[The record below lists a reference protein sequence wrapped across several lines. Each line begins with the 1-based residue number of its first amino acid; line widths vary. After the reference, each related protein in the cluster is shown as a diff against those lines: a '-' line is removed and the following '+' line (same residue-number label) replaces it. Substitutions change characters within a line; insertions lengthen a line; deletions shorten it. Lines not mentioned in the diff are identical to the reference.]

1 MTTQPSVPPQAGS
14 PPQGWRRHLFGSLL
28 GQLRLAAFTSVFLG
42 FTAAS
47 AFTVLI
53 NQQCLLRQQQAGQ
66 RQAASTLTAWLDQVG
81 NDPSAAN
88 AAQLSRELNRRSVRE
103 RLFWVEL
110 RDGTLLLPEAAAS
123 EATASPRLV
132 ELSMASFQTSWT
144 SQPFTPLLIGT
155 NHRLVKDLEG
165 HSFLTHPLH
174 RSPDG
179 SRLWVAEDVS
189 TNIGTFR
196 TILLGLAVVWTLC
209 LVLTLVTIS
218 ILTRRILQPLR
229 DLHRMAA
236 GVTSESLASSHLR
249 LDQAPLEVAELAGSF
264 NGLLDRLALAWS
276 QQRHFVGLV
285 SHELRNPLMIIGGYL
300 RRLQRR
306 GQNLDPEQMRA
317 LATTEAETHRI
328 TRMLNDLLDL
338 SRSES
343 GQLQMVLAPVAVDEV
358 LTTACDLARSQ
369 LSRPLLLTLPKE
381 AAEGPIK
388 AVAETDRLQQVLLN
402 LIENADKYSPPGR
415 PISLNL
421 SQEAGTLC
429 ISVQDQ
435 GIGIAPEDIPKVF
448 DRFHRGRNAIEHER
462 GSGLGLSVVKLLVE
476 AMGGSIDV
484 ESEISVGSRFR
495 IHLPAAQ

>member
-1 MTTQPSVPPQAGS
+1 VTSQPPVPPQAG
-14 PPQGWRRHLFGSLL
+14 PPPHGWRQHLFGSLL

-66 RQAASTLTAWLDQVG
+66 RLTAGSLTLSLDQSSS
-81 NDPSAAN
+81 DPSPGN
-88 AAQLSRELNRRSVRE
+88 ASHLRQELDRLSVRE
-103 RLFWVEL
+103 RFFWVQHS
-110 RDGTLLLPEAAAS
+110 DGSLVVPQPGSSQTMAFS
-123 EATASPRLV
+123 GLV
-132 ELSMASFQTSWT
+132 EQSMAAPKGPW
-144 SQPFTPLLIGT
+144 PGPGITPLLVGT
-155 NHRLVKDLEG
+155 DYRLVKDLEG
-165 HSFLTHPLH
+165 NSYLSHPLH
-174 RSPDG
+174 RSAEG
-179 SRLWVAEDVS
+179 SQLWVAEDIS
-189 TNIGTFR
+189 PNITTLR
-196 TILLGLAVVWTLC
+196 TMLLGLLGVWILC
-209 LVLTLVTIS
+209 LVLTLVAIS

-229 DLHRMAA
+229 DLHQMAA

-249 LDQAPLEVAELAGSF
+249 LDRAPMEVAELASSF
-264 NGLLDRLALAWS
+264 NGLLDRLAQAWS

-415 PISLNL
+415 PISLDL
-421 SQEAGTLC
+421 SQGAGTLC

-484 ESEISVGSRFR
+484 ESEIAVGSRFH
-495 IHLPAAQ
+495 IHLPAA

>member
-1 MTTQPSVPPQAGS
+1 MAPPTGA
-14 PPQGWRRHLFGSLL
+14 PPRGWRHRLFGSLL

-42 FTAAS
+42 FSAAS
-47 AFTVLI
+47 AFTLLI
-53 NQQCLLRQQQAGQ
+53 NRDCLLHHQHDGQ
-66 RQAASTLTAWLDQVG
+66 RLAAGSLADALDRLVA
-81 NDPSAAN
+81 DPSVAHAD
-88 AAQLSRELNRRSVRE
+88 LLRVELERRSDRE
-103 RLFWVEL
+103 RFFWVQ
-110 RDGTLLLPEAAAS
+110 RDDGSLLLPGQGTGERLALPGVVGQAMAAHSGAWS
-123 EATASPRLV
+123 VRSLA
-132 ELSMASFQTSWT
+132 
-144 SQPFTPLLIGT
+144 PLLIGT
-155 NHRLVKDLEG
+155 DRRLVKDPEG
-165 HSFLTHPLH
+165 HSFLTYTLH
-174 RSPDG
+174 RSSGG
-179 SRLWVAEDVS
+179 SQLWVAEDISNNVAS
-189 TNIGTFR
+189 LR
-196 TILLGLAVVWTLC
+196 SMLLGLAVVWILS
-209 LVLTLVTIS
+209 LVLTLVAIS
-218 ILTRRILQPLR
+218 VLTRRLLQPLR
-229 DLHRMAA
+229 DLNRMAA

-249 LDQAPLEVAELAGSF
+249 LEQAPLEVEELAQSF

-343 GQLQMVLAPVAVDEV
+343 GQLQMLLAPVAVDEV

-369 LSRPLLLTLPKE
+369 LSRPLLLTLPEE
-381 AAEGPIK
+381 AAEGPVR

-415 PISLNL
+415 PISIELARNDA
-421 SQEAGTLC
+421 ELC
-429 ISVQDQ
+429 ITVRDQ
-435 GIGIAPEDIPKVF
+435 GIGIPPEDIPKVF

-484 ESEISVGSRFR
+484 DSEIGVGSRFH
-495 IHLPAAQ
+495 IHLPAAP

>member
-1 MTTQPSVPPQAGS
+1 VTTQPPVPPQAGS
-14 PPQGWRRHLFGSLL
+14 PPGGWRQRLFGSLL
-28 GQLRLAAFTSVFLG
+28 GQLRLAAFASVFLG

-47 AFTVLI
+47 AFTLFV
-53 NQQCLLRQQQAGQ
+53 NRDCLLDYQHDGKRLGVGSLAD
-66 RQAASTLTAWLDQVG
+66 ALDRLVS
-81 NDPSAAN
+81 DPSAAQS
-88 AAQLSRELNRRSVRE
+88 AQLRGELDRRSDRELF
-103 RLFWVEL
+103 FWVQQA
-110 RDGTLLLPEAAAS
+110 DGSLLLPRPVAGEVVALS
-123 EATASPRLV
+123 VLV
-132 ELSMASFQTSWT
+132 GQSMAAHSSAW
-144 SQPFTPLLIGT
+144 SVRSFTPLLIGT
-155 NHRLVKDLEG
+155 DHRLVKDPEG
-165 HSFLTHPLH
+165 NSYLTHTVY
-174 RSPDG
+174 RSPGG
-179 SRLWVAEDVS
+179 SQLWVAEDIS
-189 TNIGTFR
+189 TNVSSLR
-196 TILLGLAVVWTLC
+196 SRLLGLAGVWILC
-209 LVLTLVTIS
+209 LVLTLVAIS

-229 DLHRMAA
+229 DLHRKAA
-236 GVTSESLASSHLR
+236 GVTSESLASSHLK
-249 LDQAPLEVAELAGSF
+249 LDRAPLEVEELAVSF

-276 QQRHFVGLV
+276 QQRQFVGLV

-317 LATTEAETHRI
+317 LATTEAETQRI

-343 GQLQMVLAPVAVDEV
+343 GQLQMVLSPVAVDEV

-415 PISLNL
+415 PISLDL
-421 SQEAGTLC
+421 SRQAGKLC
-429 ISVQDQ
+429 ISVRDQ

-484 ESEISVGSRFR
+484 ESEIAVGSRFH
-495 IHLPAAQ
+495 IHLQAA

>member
-14 PPQGWRRHLFGSLL
+14 PPHSWRQRLFGSLL
-28 GQLRLAAFTSVFLG
+28 GQLRVAAFTSVFLG

-47 AFTVLI
+47 AFTLLI
-53 NQQCLLRQQQAGQ
+53 NQQGLLRQQQSGQ
-66 RQAASTLTAWLDQVG
+66 RLAAGSLTAWLDRSSR
-81 NDPSAAN
+81 DPSPVN
-88 AAQLSRELNRRSVRE
+88 ASQLRQELDRLSVRE
-103 RLFWVEL
+103 RFFWVH
-110 RDGTLLLPEAAAS
+110 RNDGSLVLPGPFSGGPVANPGVIQRAMAA
-123 EATASPRLV
+123 P
-132 ELSMASFQTSWT
+132 QGSW
-144 SQPFTPLLIGT
+144 SGPSITPLLIGT
-155 NHRLVKDLEG
+155 DYRLVKDQAGNSYL
-165 HSFLTHPLH
+165 SHPLH
-174 RSPDG
+174 RSTEG
-179 SRLWVAEDVS
+179 SQLWVAEDIS
-189 TNIGTFR
+189 PNIAALH
-196 TILLGLAVVWTLC
+196 TILLALLGVWILC
-209 LVLTLVTIS
+209 LGLTLVAIS
-218 ILTRRILQPLR
+218 ILTRRILQPLQ
-229 DLHRMAA
+229 DLHRLAA
-236 GVTSESLASSHLR
+236 GVTSESLASSHLK
-249 LDQAPLEVAELAGSF
+249 LDHAPLEVEELAGSF
-264 NGLLDRLALAWS
+264 NDLLDRLALTWS

-343 GQLQMVLAPVAVDEV
+343 GQLQMVLTPVAVDEV

-381 AAEGPIK
+381 AAEGPIR

-415 PISLNL
+415 PISLDL
-421 SQEAGTLC
+421 SQDAGQLC
-429 ISVQDQ
+429 ISVKDQ

-484 ESEISVGSRFR
+484 ESEIAVGSRFH

>member
-1 MTTQPSVPPQAGS
+1 MPPPVGA
-14 PPQGWRRHLFGSLL
+14 PAKGWRHKIFGSLL
-28 GQLRLAAFTSVFLG
+28 GQLRLAAFASVCLG
-42 FTAAS
+42 FSAAS
-47 AFTVLI
+47 AFTLLI
-53 NQQCLLRQQQAGQ
+53 NRDCLLHHQHDDQRLAAGSL
-66 RQAASTLTAWLDQVG
+66 ADALDRLVA
-81 NDPSAAN
+81 DPSVAHSAH
-88 AAQLSRELNRRSVRE
+88 LHGELDRRSDRE
-103 RLFWVEL
+103 RFFWVQRE
-110 RDGTLLLPEAAAS
+110 DGSLLLPRPVAGQLVALPSLVGQAMAAHGS
-123 EATASPRLV
+123 VWSVR
-132 ELSMASFQTSWT
+132 S
-144 SQPFTPLLIGT
+144 FTPLLIGT
-155 NHRLVKDLEG
+155 DRRLVKDPEG
-165 HSFLTHPLH
+165 HSYLTYTLH
-174 RSPDG
+174 RSPGG
-179 SRLWVAEDVS
+179 SQLWVADDISDNVS
-189 TNIGTFR
+189 SLR
-196 TILLGLAVVWTLC
+196 SMLLVLAVVWILS
-209 LVLTLVTIS
+209 LVLTLVAIS
-218 ILTRRILQPLR
+218 VFTRRLLQPLR
-229 DLHRMAA
+229 DLNRLAA
-236 GVTSESLASSHLR
+236 GVTTDSLASSHLK
-249 LDQAPLEVAELAGSF
+249 LEKAPLEVEELAQSF

-369 LSRPLLLTLPKE
+369 LSRPLLLTLPEE
-381 AAEGPIK
+381 AAEGPIR

-415 PISLNL
+415 PISLEL
-421 SQEAGTLC
+421 SKNDGELC
-429 ISVQDQ
+429 ISVRDQ
-435 GIGIAPEDIPKVF
+435 GIGIPPEDIPKVF

-484 ESEISVGSRFR
+484 DSEVAVGSRFH

>member
-1 MTTQPSVPPQAGS
+1 MPPPVGA
-14 PPQGWRRHLFGSLL
+14 PAQGWRRQIFGSLL

-42 FTAAS
+42 FSAAS
-47 AFTVLI
+47 AFTLLI
-53 NQQCLLRQQQAGQ
+53 NRDCLLHHQHHDQRLEAGSL
-66 RQAASTLTAWLDQVG
+66 ADALDRLVA
-81 NDPSAAN
+81 DPSAIHS
-88 AAQLSRELNRRSVRE
+88 AQLRVELERRSD
-103 RLFWVEL
+103 RLRFFWVQRE
-110 RDGTLLLPEAAAS
+110 DGSLLLPRPVAVELVAL
-123 EATASPRLV
+123 PRLV
-132 ELSMASFQTSWT
+132 GQAMAAHTSAWSVRT
-144 SQPFTPLLIGT
+144 FTPLLVGT
-155 NHRLVKDLEG
+155 DRRLVKDPEG
-165 HSFLTHPLH
+165 NSFLTYTLH
-174 RSPDG
+174 RSPGG
-179 SRLWVAEDVS
+179 SQLWVAEDISSNVAS
-189 TNIGTFR
+189 LRNM
-196 TILLGLAVVWTLC
+196 LLGLAVVWILC
-209 LVLTLVTIS
+209 LVLTLVAIS
-218 ILTRRILQPLR
+218 VLTRRLLQPLR
-229 DLHRMAA
+229 DLHRLAA
-236 GVTSESLASSHLR
+236 GVTSESLASSHLK
-249 LDQAPLEVAELAGSF
+249 LEKAPLEVEELAQSF

-369 LSRPLLLTLPKE
+369 LSRPLLLTLPEE
-381 AAEGPIK
+381 AAEGPIR

-415 PISLNL
+415 PISLEL
-421 SQEAGTLC
+421 SKNDAELC
-429 ISVQDQ
+429 ITVRDQ
-435 GIGIAPEDIPKVF
+435 GIGIPPEDIPKVF

-484 ESEISVGSRFR
+484 DSEIAVGSRFH

>member
-1 MTTQPSVPPQAGS
+1 MTTKPPLASQAG
-14 PPQGWRRHLFGSLL
+14 PHRLGWRQRLFGSLL
-28 GQLRLAAFTSVFLG
+28 GQLRLAAFSSVLLG
-42 FTAAS
+42 YTAAS
-47 AFTVLI
+47 AFTLLI
-53 NQQCLLRQQQAGQ
+53 NQQFLLRQQKTGQLLAAGPLTLSLDRSSSAPSSVNARHL
-66 RQAASTLTAWLDQVG
+66 RQELDR
-81 NDPSAAN
+81 
-88 AAQLSRELNRRSVRE
+88 LSIRE
-103 RLFWVEL
+103 RLFWVQR
-110 RDGTLLLPEAAAS
+110 RDGSLLLPGLVPGEPGVNQGFIKKAMAAPQGTWQDLSITLLL
-123 EATASPRLV
+123 V
-132 ELSMASFQTSWT
+132 
-144 SQPFTPLLIGT
+144 GT
-155 NHRLVKDLEG
+155 DLRLVKDQEG
-165 HSFLTHPLH
+165 NSFLSHPLH
-174 RSPDG
+174 RSSDG
-179 SRLWVAEDVS
+179 SLLWVAEDIS
-189 TNIGTFR
+189 TNINALR
-196 TILLGLAVVWTLC
+196 TILLGLAGIWILC
-209 LVLTLVTIS
+209 LVLTLVAIS

-229 DLHRMAA
+229 DLRVIAA
-236 GVTSESLASSHLR
+236 GVTSESLATSHLK
-249 LDQAPLEVAELAGSF
+249 LDRAPLEVAELAGSF

-276 QQRHFVGLV
+276 QQRQFVGLV

-381 AAEGPIK
+381 AAEGPIR

-402 LIENADKYSPPGR
+402 LIENADKYSLPGR

-421 SQEAGTLC
+421 SQDAGKLC

-435 GIGIAPEDIPKVF
+435 GIGISPEDIPKVF

-484 ESEISVGSRFR
+484 ESEIAVGSRFH

>member
-1 MTTQPSVPPQAGS
+1 M
-14 PPQGWRRHLFGSLL
+14 FGSLL

-42 FTAAS
+42 FSAAS
-47 AFTVLI
+47 AFTLLI
-53 NQQCLLRQQQAGQ
+53 NRDCLLHHQHHDQ
-66 RQAASTLTAWLDQVG
+66 RLEVGSLADALDRLVA
-81 NDPSAAN
+81 DPSATH
-88 AAQLSRELNRRSVRE
+88 AAHLRGELGRRSSRERF
-103 RLFWVEL
+103 FWV
-110 RDGTLLLPEAAAS
+110 RHGDGSLLLPRPLAGELLALPGLVGQAMAAQGGTWS
-123 EATASPRLV
+123 VRS
-132 ELSMASFQTSWT
+132 
-144 SQPFTPLLIGT
+144 FTPLLVGT
-155 NHRLVKDLEG
+155 DRRLVKDPEG
-165 HSFLTHPLH
+165 NSFLTYTLH
-174 RSPDG
+174 QSPGG
-179 SRLWVAEDVS
+179 SQLWVAENISSNVS
-189 TNIGTFR
+189 SLRNM
-196 TILLGLAVVWTLC
+196 LLGLAVVWILC
-209 LVLTLVTIS
+209 LVLTLVAIS
-218 ILTRRILQPLR
+218 VLTRRLLQPLR
-229 DLHRMAA
+229 DLNRMAA
-236 GVTSESLASSHLR
+236 GVTTESLASSHLK
-249 LDQAPLEVAELAGSF
+249 LDEAPLEVEELAQSF

-343 GQLQMVLAPVAVDEV
+343 GQLQMVLTPVAVDEV

-369 LSRPLLLTLPKE
+369 LSRPLLLTLPEE
-381 AAEGPIK
+381 AAEGPIR

-415 PISLNL
+415 PISLEL
-421 SQEAGTLC
+421 SKNDAELC
-429 ISVQDQ
+429 ITVRDQ
-435 GIGIAPEDIPKVF
+435 GIGIPPEDIPKVF

-484 ESEISVGSRFR
+484 DSEIAVGSRFH

>member
-1 MTTQPSVPPQAGS
+1 MPPPVGE
-14 PPQGWRRHLFGSLL
+14 PVQGWRRQIFGSLL
-28 GQLRLAAFTSVFLG
+28 GQLRLAAFSSVFLG
-42 FTAAS
+42 FSAAA
-47 AFTVLI
+47 AFTLLI
-53 NQQCLLRQQQAGQ
+53 NRDCLLRHQQEGQQLAAGSL
-66 RQAASTLTAWLDQVG
+66 ADTLDRLG
-81 NDPSAAN
+81 GDPSATHAN
-88 AAQLSRELNRRSVRE
+88 HLHGELDRRSVRE
-103 RLFWVEL
+103 RFFWVQ
-110 RDGTLLLPEAAAS
+110 RADGALLLPRPVSGEIVAL
-123 EATASPRLV
+123 PVLV
-132 ELSMASFQTSWT
+132 EQAMAAQGSAWSVR
-144 SQPFTPLLIGT
+144 SFTPLLIGT
-155 NHRLVKDLEG
+155 DHRLVKDQEG
-165 HSFLTHPLH
+165 HSYLTTSLH
-174 RSPDG
+174 RSPGG
-179 SRLWVAEDVS
+179 SQLWVAEDITSNVAS
-189 TNIGTFR
+189 LHWM
-196 TILLGLAVVWTLC
+196 LLGLAGVWILS
-209 LVLTLVTIS
+209 LALTLVAIS
-218 ILTRRILQPLR
+218 VLTRRLLQPLR
-229 DLHRMAA
+229 DLHRLAA
-236 GVTSESLASSHLR
+236 GVTSESLASSHLK
-249 LDQAPLEVAELAGSF
+249 LENAPLEVEELAQSF

-369 LSRPLLLTLPKE
+369 LSRPLLLTLPEE
-381 AAEGPIK
+381 AAEGPIR

-415 PISLNL
+415 PISLEL
-421 SQEAGTLC
+421 SKNDAELC
-429 ISVQDQ
+429 ITVRDQ
-435 GIGIAPEDIPKVF
+435 GIGIPPEDIPKVF

-484 ESEISVGSRFR
+484 DSEIAVGSRFH

>member
-1 MTTQPSVPPQAGS
+1 M
-14 PPQGWRRHLFGSLL
+14 FGSLL
-28 GQLRLAAFTSVFLG
+28 GQLRLAAFASVFVG

-47 AFTVLI
+47 AFTLLV
-53 NQQCLLRQQQAGQ
+53 NQRWLLSQQQTL
-66 RQAASTLTAWLDQVG
+66 RLQAAGSLTTALDQVAS
-81 NDPSAAN
+81 DPSPSTFSHLRA
-88 AAQLSRELNRRSVRE
+88 ELDRRSSRE
-103 RLFWVEL
+103 RLFWVQ
-110 RDGTLLLPEAAAS
+110 RQDGSLLLPTPAS
-123 EATASPRLV
+123 ADRSGIAGLV
-132 ELSMASFQTSWT
+132 DRTRKKQIRAWSLGPITPFLLGMDHRVVKGMAGLSYLA
-144 SQPFTPLLIGT
+144 
-155 NHRLVKDLEG
+155 
-165 HSFLTHPLH
+165 HPLH
-174 RSPDG
+174 DAADG
-179 SRLWVAEDVS
+179 SQLWVAEDVS
-189 TNIGTFR
+189 LSIATLR
-196 TILLGLAVVWTLC
+196 TMLLGLAVIWILC
-209 LVLTLVTIS
+209 LLLTLVAIS
-218 ILTRRILQPLR
+218 MLTSRIIQPLR
-229 DLHRMAA
+229 ELNRMAA
-236 GVTSESLASSHLR
+236 GVTSESLDSSHLK
-249 LDQAPLEVAELAGSF
+249 LEHAPLEVQELARSF

-285 SHELRNPLMIIGGYL
+285 SHELRNPLMIISGYL

-369 LSRPLLLTLPKE
+369 LSRPLLLNLPKE

-388 AVAETDRLQQVLLN
+388 AVAETDRLQQVVLN

-415 PISLNL
+415 PINL
-421 SQEAGTLC
+421 DLAREPEGLC
-429 ISVQDQ
+429 ITVRDQ
-435 GIGIAPEDIPKVF
+435 GIGIAPEDLLRVF
-448 DRFHRGRNAIEHER
+448 ERFHRGRNAIEHER

-484 ESEISVGSRFR
+484 ESELAVGSSFH

>member
-1 MTTQPSVPPQAGS
+1 MAPPTGA
-14 PPQGWRRHLFGSLL
+14 PPRGWRHRMFGSLL

-42 FTAAS
+42 FSAAS
-47 AFTVLI
+47 AFTLLI
-53 NQQCLLRQQQAGQ
+53 NRDCLLHHQHHDQ
-66 RQAASTLTAWLDQVG
+66 RQEAGSLADALDRLVA
-81 NDPSAAN
+81 DPSASH
-88 AAQLSRELNRRSVRE
+88 AALLGGELERRSSRERF
-103 RLFWVEL
+103 FWV
-110 RDGTLLLPEAAAS
+110 RHGDGSLLLPRPLAA
-123 EATASPRLV
+123 ELV
-132 ELSMASFQTSWT
+132 ALPGLVGQAMAAQGGTWSVRS
-144 SQPFTPLLIGT
+144 FTPLLVGT
-155 NHRLVKDLEG
+155 DRRLVKDPEG
-165 HSFLTHPLH
+165 NSFLTYTLH
-174 RSPDG
+174 QSPGG
-179 SRLWVAEDVS
+179 SQLWVAEDISDNVS
-189 TNIGTFR
+189 SLRNM
-196 TILLGLAVVWTLC
+196 LLGLAVVWILC
-209 LVLTLVTIS
+209 LVLTLVAIS
-218 ILTRRILQPLR
+218 VLTRRLLQPLR
-229 DLHRMAA
+229 DLNRMAA
-236 GVTSESLASSHLR
+236 GVTTESLASSHLK
-249 LDQAPLEVAELAGSF
+249 LEKAPLEVEELAQSF

-343 GQLQMVLAPVAVDEV
+343 GQLQMVLTPVAVDEV

-369 LSRPLLLTLPKE
+369 LSRPLLLTLPEE
-381 AAEGPIK
+381 AAEGPIR

-415 PISLNL
+415 PICLELTRNDA
-421 SQEAGTLC
+421 ELC
-429 ISVQDQ
+429 ITVRDQ
-435 GIGIAPEDIPKVF
+435 GIGIPPEDIPKVF

-484 ESEISVGSRFR
+484 DSEIAVGSRFH

>member
-1 MTTQPSVPPQAGS
+1 MV
-14 PPQGWRRHLFGSLL
+14 
-28 GQLRLAAFTSVFLG
+28 LG
-42 FTAAS
+42 FTAAA
-47 AFTVLI
+47 AFTLFI
-53 NQQCLLRQQQAGQ
+53 NRDGLLHPQHDGERLAAGSL
-66 RQAASTLTAWLDQVG
+66 ADALDRLVG
-81 NDPSAAN
+81 DPSATDSAP
-88 AAQLSRELNRRSVRE
+88 LREELERRSDRE
-103 RLFWVEL
+103 RVFWVQHA
-110 RDGTLLLPEAAAS
+110 DGSLLLPRPVAGEGMALSSLVGQAMAAHSSAWS
-123 EATASPRLV
+123 VR
-132 ELSMASFQTSWT
+132 SFS
-144 SQPFTPLLIGT
+144 PLLIGT
-155 NHRLVKDLEG
+155 DRRLVKDPVG
-165 HSFLTHPLH
+165 NSYLTYTLH
-174 RSPDG
+174 RSPGG
-179 SRLWVAEDVS
+179 SRLWVAEDIS
-189 TNIGTFR
+189 TSVASLR
-196 TILLGLAVVWTLC
+196 SRLLGLAGVWILC
-209 LVLTLVTIS
+209 LVLTLVAIS
-218 ILTRRILQPLR
+218 ILTRRIVQPLK
-229 DLHRMAA
+229 DLHRLAA
-236 GVTSESLASSHLR
+236 SVTSASLASSHLK
-249 LDQAPLEVAELAGSF
+249 LDRPPLEVAELAGSF

-285 SHELRNPLMIIGGYL
+285 SHELRNPLMIISGYL

-343 GQLQMVLAPVAVDEV
+343 GQLQMVLGPVAVDEV

-381 AAEGPIK
+381 AAEGPIH

-415 PISLNL
+415 PIHLNL
-421 SQEAGTLC
+421 SQDADTLC

-435 GIGIAPEDIPKVF
+435 GIGIALEDIPKVF

-484 ESEISVGSRFR
+484 ESEIGVGSRFHIR
-495 IHLPAAQ
+495 LPAA

>member
-1 MTTQPSVPPQAGS
+1 MAPPTGA
-14 PPQGWRRHLFGSLL
+14 PPRGWRHRLFGSLL

-42 FTAAS
+42 FSAAS
-47 AFTVLI
+47 AFTLLI
-53 NQQCLLRQQQAGQ
+53 NRDCLLHHQHHGQ
-66 RQAASTLTAWLDQVG
+66 RLGAGSLADALDRLVA
-81 NDPSAAN
+81 DPSVAHAD
-88 AAQLSRELNRRSVRE
+88 LLRVELERRSDRE
-103 RLFWVEL
+103 RFFWVQHE
-110 RDGTLLLPEAAAS
+110 DGSLLLPGQGTGELLALPGVVGQAMAAHSGAWS
-123 EATASPRLV
+123 VR
-132 ELSMASFQTSWT
+132 SFA
-144 SQPFTPLLIGT
+144 PLLIGT
-155 NHRLVKDLEG
+155 DRRLVKDPEG
-165 HSFLTHPLH
+165 NSFLTYTLH
-174 RSPDG
+174 RSSGG
-179 SRLWVAEDVS
+179 SQLWVAEDISNNVAS
-189 TNIGTFR
+189 LR
-196 TILLGLAVVWTLC
+196 SMLLGLAVVWILS
-209 LVLTLVTIS
+209 LVLTLVAIS
-218 ILTRRILQPLR
+218 VLTRRLLQPLR

-236 GVTSESLASSHLR
+236 GVTSESLASSHLK
-249 LDQAPLEVAELAGSF
+249 LEQAPLEVEELAQSF

-369 LSRPLLLTLPKE
+369 LSRPLLLTLPEE
-381 AAEGPIK
+381 AAEGPVR

-402 LIENADKYSPPGR
+402 LIENADKYSAPGR
-415 PISLNL
+415 PISLELTRNDA
-421 SQEAGTLC
+421 ELC
-429 ISVQDQ
+429 ITVRDQ
-435 GIGIAPEDIPKVF
+435 GIGIPPEDIPKVF

-484 ESEISVGSRFR
+484 DSEIGVGSRFH
-495 IHLPAAQ
+495 IHLPAAP

>member
-1 MTTQPSVPPQAGS
+1 MTTQPPIPHQAGS
-14 PPQGWRRHLFGSLL
+14 PPHGWRQRLFGSLL
-28 GQLRLAAFTSVFLG
+28 GQLRVAAFTSVFLG
-42 FTAAS
+42 FAAAS
-47 AFTVLI
+47 AFTLLI

-66 RQAASTLTAWLDQVG
+66 RLAAGSLTVTLDQISS
-81 NDPSAAN
+81 DPSPVN
-88 AAQLSRELNRRSVRE
+88 ASQLRLELDRLSVRE
-103 RLFWVEL
+103 RFFWVH
-110 RDGTLLLPEAAAS
+110 RNDGSLLLPGQLSRQPMANPGFFEQAMATPQAA
-123 EATASPRLV
+123 
-132 ELSMASFQTSWT
+132 WT
-144 SQPFTPLLIGT
+144 GLFITPLLIGT
-155 NHRLVKDLEG
+155 DYRLVRDQAGNSYL
-165 HSFLTHPLH
+165 SHPLH
-174 RSPDG
+174 RTVGG
-179 SRLWVAEDVS
+179 SELWVAEDIS
-189 TNIGTFR
+189 TNIAAFR
-196 TILLGLAVVWTLC
+196 TILLGLIGVWILC
-209 LVLTLVTIS
+209 LGLTLIAIS
-218 ILTRRILQPLR
+218 ILTRRILQPLQ
-229 DLHRMAA
+229 DLHRLAA
-236 GVTSESLASSHLR
+236 GVTSESLASSHLQ
-249 LDQAPLEVAELAGSF
+249 LDRAPLEVAELAGSF
-264 NGLLDRLALAWS
+264 NGLLDRLSLAWS

-343 GQLQMVLAPVAVDEV
+343 GQLQMVLSPVAVDEV

-381 AAEGPIK
+381 AADGPIK

-415 PISLNL
+415 PISLDL
-421 SQEAGTLC
+421 SQEAGKLC

-484 ESEISVGSRFR
+484 ESEIAVGSRFH
-495 IHLPAAQ
+495 IHLQAA

>member
-1 MTTQPSVPPQAGS
+1 MAPPTGA
-14 PPQGWRRHLFGSLL
+14 PPRGWRHRLFGSLL

-42 FTAAS
+42 FSAAS
-47 AFTVLI
+47 AFTLLI
-53 NQQCLLRQQQAGQ
+53 NRDCLLHHQHHGQ
-66 RQAASTLTAWLDQVG
+66 RLGAGSLADALDRLVA
-81 NDPSAAN
+81 DPSVAHAD
-88 AAQLSRELNRRSVRE
+88 LLRVELERRSDRE
-103 RLFWVEL
+103 RFFWVEHG
-110 RDGTLLLPEAAAS
+110 DGSLLLPGQGTGELLALPGVVGRAMAAHSGAWS
-123 EATASPRLV
+123 VR
-132 ELSMASFQTSWT
+132 SFA
-144 SQPFTPLLIGT
+144 PLLIGT
-155 NHRLVKDLEG
+155 DRRLVKDPEG
-165 HSFLTHPLH
+165 NSFLTYTLH
-174 RSPDG
+174 RSSGG
-179 SRLWVAEDVS
+179 SQLWVAEDISNNVAS
-189 TNIGTFR
+189 LR
-196 TILLGLAVVWTLC
+196 SMLLGLAVVWILS
-209 LVLTLVTIS
+209 LVLTLVAIS
-218 ILTRRILQPLR
+218 VLTRRLLQPLR

-236 GVTSESLASSHLR
+236 GVTSESLASSHLK
-249 LDQAPLEVAELAGSF
+249 LEQAPLEVEELAQSF

-369 LSRPLLLTLPKE
+369 LSRPLLLTLPEE
-381 AAEGPIK
+381 AAEGPVR

-402 LIENADKYSPPGR
+402 LIENADKYSAPGR
-415 PISLNL
+415 PISLELTRNDA
-421 SQEAGTLC
+421 ELC
-429 ISVQDQ
+429 ITVRDQ
-435 GIGIAPEDIPKVF
+435 GIGIPPEDIPKVF

-484 ESEISVGSRFR
+484 DSEIGVGSRFH
-495 IHLPAAQ
+495 IHLPAAP

>member
-1 MTTQPSVPPQAGS
+1 MAPQAGS
-14 PPQGWRRHLFGSLL
+14 PPHGWRQRLFGSLFGSLL
-28 GQLRLAAFTSVFLG
+28 GQLRLAAFTSLFVG

-53 NQQCLLRQQQAGQ
+53 NQQCLLRQQEAVQG
-66 RQAASTLTAWLDQVG
+66 QAASTLTAWLDQIG
-81 NDPSAAN
+81 SDPSPAN
-88 AAQLSRELNRRSVRE
+88 ADRLRRELDRRSVTE
-103 RLFWVEL
+103 RLFWVE
-110 RDGTLLLPEAAAS
+110 RGDGSLLLPEAASS
-123 EATASPRLV
+123 EATASSRLV
-132 ELSMASFQTSWT
+132 ALSMASFQESW
-144 SQPFTPLLIGT
+144 SRQSFTPLLIGT

-165 HSFLTHPLH
+165 NSYLTHPLH
-174 RSPDG
+174 RSANG
-179 SRLWVAEDVS
+179 SQLWVAEDIS
-189 TNIGTFR
+189 TRIATLR
-196 TILLGLAVVWTLC
+196 TILLGVAGVWILC
-209 LVLTLVTIS
+209 LLLTLVAIS
-218 ILTRRILQPLR
+218 ILTSRILQPLE
-229 DLHRMAA
+229 DLNRMAA
-236 GVTSESLASSHLR
+236 GVTSESLASSR
-249 LDQAPLEVAELAGSF
+249 LKLDRAPLEVAELAVSI
-264 NGLLDRLALAWS
+264 NGLLDRLAQAWS

-415 PISLNL
+415 PISLDL
-421 SQEAGTLC
+421 SQDAGTLC

-435 GIGIAPEDIPKVF
+435 GIGISPEDIPKVF

-484 ESEISVGSRFR
+484 ESEIEVGSRFHIR
-495 IHLPAAQ
+495 LPAA

>member
-1 MTTQPSVPPQAGS
+1 MAPPTGAPSR
-14 PPQGWRRHLFGSLL
+14 GWRHRIFGSLL

-42 FTAAS
+42 FSAAS
-47 AFTVLI
+47 AFTLLI
-53 NQQCLLRQQQAGQ
+53 NRDCLLHHQHDDQRLVAGSL
-66 RQAASTLTAWLDQVG
+66 ADALDRLVA
-81 NDPSAAN
+81 DPSAAH
-88 AAQLSRELNRRSVRE
+88 AAQLRGELDRRSDRE
-103 RLFWVEL
+103 RFFWV
-110 RDGTLLLPEAAAS
+110 RHGDGALLLPGPVVGELVAL
-123 EATASPRLV
+123 PRLV
-132 ELSMASFQTSWT
+132 GQAMTAHGNTWSVRS
-144 SQPFTPLLIGT
+144 FTPLLIGT
-155 NHRLVKDLEG
+155 DRRLVKDPEG
-165 HSFLTHPLH
+165 NSFLTYTLH
-174 RSPDG
+174 RSSEG
-179 SRLWVAEDVS
+179 SQLWVAEDIS
-189 TNIGTFR
+189 TNVASLR
-196 TILLGLAVVWTLC
+196 NMLLGLAVVWILS
-209 LVLTLVTIS
+209 LALTLVAIS
-218 ILTRRILQPLR
+218 VLTRRLLQPLR

-236 GVTSESLASSHLR
+236 GVTTESLASSHLK
-249 LDQAPLEVAELAGSF
+249 LEKAPLEVEELAQSF

-343 GQLQMVLAPVAVDEV
+343 GQLQMVLTPVAVDEV

-369 LSRPLLLTLPKE
+369 LSRPLLLTLPEE
-381 AAEGPIK
+381 AAEGPIR

-415 PISLNL
+415 PICLEL
-421 SQEAGTLC
+421 SRNDAELC
-429 ISVQDQ
+429 ISVRDQ
-435 GIGIAPEDIPKVF
+435 GIGIPPEDIPKVF

-484 ESEISVGSRFR
+484 DSEIAVGSRFH

>member
-1 MTTQPSVPPQAGS
+1 MAPQARS
-14 PPQGWRRHLFGSLL
+14 PAHGWRRHLFGSLL
-28 GQLRLAAFTSVFLG
+28 GQLRLAAFSSVFLG
-42 FTAAS
+42 FSAAS
-47 AFTVLI
+47 AFTLLI
-53 NQQCLLRQQQAGQ
+53 NQQCLLRQQQTGQ
-66 RQAASTLTAWLDQVG
+66 RQAASSLTLSMDQSSS
-81 NDPSAAN
+81 DPSPVN
-88 AAQLSRELNRRSVRE
+88 ASQLRQQLDRLSARE
-103 RLFWVEL
+103 RFFWVQ
-110 RDGTLLLPEAAAS
+110 RNDGSLLLPGRVSGETAADPGFLKRA
-123 EATASPRLV
+123 
-132 ELSMASFQTSWT
+132 MAAPQGPWSGPSLA
-144 SQPFTPLLIGT
+144 PLLIGT
-155 NHRLVKDLEG
+155 GYRLVQDRAG
-165 HSFLTHPLH
+165 HSYLSHPLH
-174 RSPDG
+174 RSAEG
-179 SRLWVAEDVS
+179 SQLWVAEDIS
-189 TNIGTFR
+189 PTITALR
-196 TILLGLAVVWTLC
+196 TMLLGLLGVWILC
-209 LVLTLVTIS
+209 LVLTLMAIS

-229 DLHRMAA
+229 DFHLMAA
-236 GVTSESLASSHLR
+236 GVTSESLASSHLK
-249 LDQAPLEVAELAGSF
+249 LDRPPLEVAELAGSF

-276 QQRHFVGLV
+276 QQRQFVGLV
-285 SHELRNPLMIIGGYL
+285 SHELRNPLMIISGYL

-402 LIENADKYSPPGR
+402 LIENADKYSLPGR
-415 PISLNL
+415 PISLVL
-421 SQEAGTLC
+421 SQNSNELC

-448 DRFHRGRNAIEHER
+448 DRFHRGRNAMEHER

-484 ESEISVGSRFR
+484 ESEIEVGSRFR

>member
-1 MTTQPSVPPQAGS
+1 MTTQPPIPPQAGT
-14 PPQGWRRHLFGSLL
+14 PPHGWRRHVFGSLL
-28 GQLRLAAFTSVFLG
+28 GQLRLAAFASVFLG

-47 AFTVLI
+47 AFTLVI
-53 NQQCLLRQQQAGQ
+53 NRDCLLHHEHDGPRLAVGSL
-66 RQAASTLTAWLDQVG
+66 AKALDQLVG
-81 NDPSAAN
+81 DPSAAN
-88 AAQLSRELNRRSVRE
+88 AAQLRGELERQSGRE
-103 RLFWVEL
+103 RFFWVQ
-110 RDGTLLLPEAAAS
+110 RGDGSLLLPRPVSGEIKALSGLVGQAMAAHRSAWS
-123 EATASPRLV
+123 V
-132 ELSMASFQTSWT
+132 QSFTL
-144 SQPFTPLLIGT
+144 LLIGT
-155 NHRLVKDLEG
+155 DLRLVKDTQG
-165 HSFLTHPLH
+165 NSFLTYPLH
-174 RSPDG
+174 RSVED
-179 SRLWVAEDVS
+179 SELWVAEDISPNVAAL
-189 TNIGTFR
+189 R
-196 TILLGLAVVWTLC
+196 TMLLGLAGVWILC
-209 LVLTLVTIS
+209 LVLTLVAIS

-236 GVTSESLASSHLR
+236 DVTSESLASSHLK
-249 LDQAPLEVAELAGSF
+249 LDRAPLEVEELAVSF

-276 QQRHFVGLV
+276 QQRQFVGLV
-285 SHELRNPLMIIGGYL
+285 SHELRNPLMIISGYL

-317 LATTEAETHRI
+317 LATTEAETQRI

-343 GQLQMVLAPVAVDEV
+343 GQLQMVLSPVAVDEV

-415 PISLNL
+415 PISLEL
-421 SQEAGTLC
+421 SRQAGKLC
-429 ISVQDQ
+429 ISVRDQ

-484 ESEISVGSRFR
+484 ESEIAVGSRFH
-495 IHLPAAQ
+495 IHLQAA

>member
-1 MTTQPSVPPQAGS
+1 MAPPTGA
-14 PPQGWRRHLFGSLL
+14 PPRGWRHRLFGSLL

-42 FTAAS
+42 FSAAS
-47 AFTVLI
+47 AFTLLI
-53 NQQCLLRQQQAGQ
+53 NRDCLLHHQHHDQRLAAGSL
-66 RQAASTLTAWLDQVG
+66 ADTLDRLVA
-81 NDPSAAN
+81 DPSVAHTD
-88 AAQLSRELNRRSVRE
+88 LLRVELERRSDRE
-103 RLFWVEL
+103 HFFWVQHE
-110 RDGTLLLPEAAAS
+110 DGSLLLPRQGTGELLALPGLVGQAMAAHSGAWS
-123 EATASPRLV
+123 VR
-132 ELSMASFQTSWT
+132 SFA
-144 SQPFTPLLIGT
+144 PLLIGT
-155 NHRLVKDLEG
+155 DRRVVKDPEG
-165 HSFLTHPLH
+165 NSYLTHTLH

-179 SRLWVAEDVS
+179 SQLWVAEDVS
-189 TNIGTFR
+189 NNVANLQSR
-196 TILLGLAVVWTLC
+196 LLGLAVVWILS
-209 LVLTLVTIS
+209 LVITLVAIS
-218 ILTRRILQPLR
+218 VLTRRLLQPLR
-229 DLHRMAA
+229 DLNRMAA
-236 GVTSESLASSHLR
+236 GVTTESLASSHLK
-249 LDQAPLEVAELAGSF
+249 LEQAPLEVEELAQSF

-369 LSRPLLLTLPKE
+369 LSRPLLLTLPEE
-381 AAEGPIK
+381 AAEGPVR

-402 LIENADKYSPPGR
+402 LIENADKYSLPGR
-415 PISLNL
+415 PISLELTRNDA
-421 SQEAGTLC
+421 ELC
-429 ISVQDQ
+429 ITVRDQ
-435 GIGIAPEDIPKVF
+435 GIGIPPEDIPKVF

-484 ESEISVGSRFR
+484 DSEIGVGSRFH